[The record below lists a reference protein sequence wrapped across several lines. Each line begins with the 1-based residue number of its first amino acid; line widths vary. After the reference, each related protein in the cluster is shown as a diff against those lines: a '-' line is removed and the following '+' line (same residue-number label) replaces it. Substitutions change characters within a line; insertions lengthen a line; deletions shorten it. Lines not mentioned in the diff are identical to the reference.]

1 MKLKAFMPVIIIS
14 QSLICQLALRVMLRV
29 RTATVRRLSSLQRH
43 ASNVS
48 EAVELL
54 CMHCARISAMTRN
67 GIADYV
73 TSVISSE

>member
-14 QSLICQLALRVMLRV
+14 QSLICQLALRVMFRV
-29 RTATVRRLSSLQRH
+29 RTATVRRLSSLRRH

-54 CMHCARISAMTRN
+54 RMHCARISAMTRN
-67 GIADYV
+67 GIADFV

>member
-14 QSLICQLALRVMLRV
+14 QSSICLLALRVMFRV

-43 ASNVS
+43 GSNVS

-54 CMHCARISAMTRN
+54 RMRCAGISAITRN

-73 TSVISSE
+73 TSVIS

>member
-1 MKLKAFMPVIIIS
+1 MKLKAFMPRIIIS
-14 QSLICQLALRVMLRV
+14 QSLICQLALRVIFRV

-54 CMHCARISAMTRN
+54 RMHCVGISAMTRN

-73 TSVISSE
+73 TSVIS

>member
-14 QSLICQLALRVMLRV
+14 QSLICQLALRVMFRV

-54 CMHCARISAMTRN
+54 CMHCAGISAMNRN

-73 TSVISSE
+73 TSVIG

>member
-29 RTATVRRLSSLQRH
+29 RTATVRRLSSLHRH

-54 CMHCARISAMTRN
+54 RMHCSRISAMTRN

>member
-14 QSLICQLALRVMLRV
+14 QSLICQLALRVMFRV

-54 CMHCARISAMTRN
+54 RMHC
-67 GIADYV
+67 
-73 TSVISSE
+73 TSELAL

>member
-1 MKLKAFMPVIIIS
+1 MKLKAFMPRIIIS
-14 QSLICQLALRVMLRV
+14 QSLICQLALRVIFRE
-29 RTATVRRLSSLQRH
+29 RTATVRRLSSLHRH

-54 CMHCARISAMTRN
+54 RMHCVGISAMTRN

-73 TSVISSE
+73 TSVIS